1 MKLITFPELNN
12 SRCKMGRSSSQHL
25 FVFVLRLEQNLS
37 FIPWL
42 CVLPPATLTSRVLLI
57 LTGVSSLSFT
67 LSRHVT
73 VSLSQSVAVSNPKQ
87 VQLIHNKNASTP
99 TSPTSPTSPAG
110 PAGAAATWTDNKG
123 ADKGT
128 ALLSPGPEPGK
139 DLFNMKPWVTCQ
151 FHSAHRKQTWHV
163 TCTSNMGQWVNT
175 CVHWLTFKDLKWNN
189 LFLCMWQT
197 KLWTQTSA
205 DLSVN
210 TCM

>member
-1 MKLITFPELNN
+1 MKFITFPDLNN

-128 ALLSPGPEPGK
+128 ALLSPGPEAGK
-139 DLFNMKPWVTCQ
+139 DLFNMKP
-151 FHSAHRKQTWHV
+151 
-163 TCTSNMGQWVNT
+163 
-175 CVHWLTFKDLKWNN
+175 
-189 LFLCMWQT
+189 
-197 KLWTQTSA
+197 
-205 DLSVN
+205 
-210 TCM
+210 